1 MLREILLLSLVFFN
15 KKRNKVKKCIC
26 KTKNGKRRI
35 CDFFCQSLRQNYQKY
50 SQKKTKDCINTG
62 KGGKIEKR
70 REQYEIYDV
79 WNETPQEQ
87 KYTSAAAGSSKPG
100 SSQDAGSFSGG
111 VGHKEREYI
120 TGMQNYSGRN
130 AEACY
135 AGRTEARYKGLR
147 LRLLLW
153 YSGHMETSSP
163 NQAGGTKA
171 FAVSRS
177 GNSTSARII
186 P

>member
-35 CDFFCQSLRQNYQKY
+35 YDFFCQSLRQNYQKY

-111 VGHKEREYI
+111 VG
-120 TGMQNYSGRN
+120 YS
-130 AEACY
+130 
-135 AGRTEARYKGLR
+135 TEKSICRF
-147 LRLLLW
+147 
-153 YSGHMETSSP
+153 SSLSLHCWSW
-163 NQAGGTKA
+163 AL
-171 FAVSRS
+171 S
-177 GNSTSARII
+177 
-186 P
+186 